1 MSFPLFSIVQ
11 RLGSNQEK
19 GERAWRE
26 IQPATPLCVLYGKNF
41 TLTWPS
47 AKLSGRNGSL
57 LFEAFSRF
65 CDFLL
70 SLPLFHFSHL
80 ASILSFSLYLFPPS
94 SIDRSMPDWMFHS
107 KSVKSKLLL
116 LLLLFRFLSFF
127 LSLPFSKINL
137 KNRAL
142 RSLCPSSRSRT
153 LLFPALCQAYFLL
166 FFSSGPLLD
175 IQGW

>member
-116 LLLLFRFLSFF
+116 LLLFRFLSFF
-127 LSLPFSKINL
+127 LSLPFPPKIW
-137 KNRAL
+137 
-142 RSLCPSSRSRT
+142 SLLLFSFGGRIGEEQSSRNSSSIS
-153 LLFPALCQAYFLL
+153 FLDL
-166 FFSSGPLLD
+166 VL
-175 IQGW
+175 